1 MSVAATDARQG
12 QASGQ
17 RPSLRRPSDW
27 WVPLGVALSLLIG
40 AVLMASKG
48 WVTVGDVALMELR
61 LQAMPEDMPLVGVY
75 SRYGWWHPGPAFL
88 LWSWLGYTVGGGT
101 GAALL
106 MSIAVLHVA
115 VLVCAWWLARQVNVV
130 AAQAL
135 MLAAVVSL
143 LVRPI
148 DLVLTPWNPYVGLAG
163 VLLLVAAGWGLA
175 ARRSAAAFVLLP
187 WSSFLVQSH
196 VGYLPVVAA
205 VVLTAFGLMVIDEF
219 FRRRAHAG
227 GAPRVAVPWRAL
239 LLGAVVSA
247 VMWLPP
253 VVQQITGDPGNLG
266 LLAAQLGGDSQ
277 GLQAGLATMRAAF
290 AVPMTLG
297 PNFVGELP
305 GDPTAMPWLLVL
317 PIAAGLVALVRRR
330 REQIFAMVLLAAVL
344 VAALVSVAGLTPPA
358 FEYLVPW
365 LPSVV
370 WLTLTWSVWV
380 LVDPFLGQRR
390 WWATV
395 VGAAAVTV
403 AVFVGVGL
411 AKAPPPLAPF
421 GTAAEQLW
429 SAVAADA
436 ALGAGEPGGEGG
448 APSGP
453 TTTPLTLIGDPT
465 DEPTQAVAQG
475 MAALAVPAGADVAVD
490 EAVASR
496 VERVVAVDGPGRTR
510 YVVRTYAPGLPTPE
524 GQRVVATY
532 DPFTAAQWVE
542 ITRLEGE
549 LANPDLDP
557 LTRLVLATE
566 LAELQQGQ
574 QAFQVLAPA

>member
-1 MSVAATDARQG
+1 MSIAARAHEGQG
-12 QASGQ
+12 PEREAGPQ
-17 RPSLRRPSDW
+17 RRRSDW
-27 WVPLGVALSLLIG
+27 WVPTAVALSLLTG
-40 AVLMASKG
+40 SLLMASKG

-75 SRYGWWHPGPAFL
+75 SRYGWWHPGPVFL
-88 LWSWLGYTVGGGT
+88 LWSWLGYAVGGGS

-106 MSIAVLHVA
+106 MSIAVLHIL
-115 VLVCAWWLARQVNVV
+115 VLVGAWWLARKVNVV

-135 MLAAVVSL
+135 MLAAIVSL
-143 LVRPI
+143 LVRPV
-148 DLVLTPWNPYVGLAG
+148 DQVLTPWNPYVGLAG

-175 ARRSAAAFVLLP
+175 TRQRAATFLLLP

-205 VVLTAFGLMVIDEF
+205 VVLTAAGLVLVDEM
-219 FRRRAHAG
+219 RQRWATG
-227 GAPRVAVPWRAL
+227 GPLDAIPWRAL
-239 LLGAVVSA
+239 VWGTAVSV

-253 VVQQITGDPGNLG
+253 VIQQIIGDPGNLE

-290 AVPMTLG
+290 AVPMGLG

-305 GDPTAMPWLLVL
+305 ANATATPWLVLL
-317 PIAAGLVALVRRR
+317 PIAALLVALVRRR
-330 REQIFAMVLLAAVL
+330 REQIFAMVVLAAVL

-370 WLTLTWSVWV
+370 WLALTWSVWV
-380 LVDPFLGQRR
+380 LLDPLLGDRK
-390 WWATV
+390 WWPTV
-395 VGAAAVTV
+395 VGAAAVATS
-403 AVFVGVGL
+403 VFVALGL
-411 AKAPPPLAPF
+411 ATAPPPLASF

-436 ALGAGEPGGEGG
+436 AVGEGDDSG
-448 APSGP
+448 QGGGP
-453 TTTPLTLIGDPT
+453 TTSPITLIGDPS

-496 VERVVAVDGPGRTR
+496 AERVVPVDGPGRTR
-510 YVVRTYAPGLPTPE
+510 YVVRTYTPGLATPA

-532 DPFTAAQWVE
+532 DPFTAEQWAQ

-549 LANPDLDP
+549 LANPGLDQ

-566 LAELQQGQ
+566 LDELQQGQ